1 LEAALRSA
9 GEETDRLS
17 QLADDL
23 LLLARADA
31 GELQIRRSRVVV
43 GEVLEIIAT
52 RFGRRA
58 ASAGRTIE
66 VAAAPE
72 LEVLAD
78 RRRLEQALGNLVEN
92 ALRHGRGTVKLT
104 SVAVDGVVE
113 LHVHDEGD
121 GFGPEFVGHAF
132 ERFSRGEAGSGGAGL
147 GLAIVAAIAQA
158 HGGTATA
165 ANGDGAEV
173 VLALPV
179 GPVRSGHAAANQDRH
194 SCSQR

>member
-9 GEETDRLS
+9 AEETDRLS

-43 GEVLEIIAT
+43 REVLETIAT

-66 VAAAPE
+66 VAAVPE
-72 LEVLAD
+72 LELLAD

-121 GFGPEFVGHAF
+121 GFGPEFAGHAF
-132 ERFSRGEAGSGGAGL
+132 ERFSRADASGSGGAGL

-165 ANGDGAEV
+165 VSGGAEV
-173 VLALPV
+173 VLALPA
-179 GPVRSGHAAANQDRH
+179 RSGDGRVDQDRH
-194 SCSQR
+194 VLLDNA